1 MDPSFPKMNL
11 LTRTTEGKKRQLYM
25 VSKELRNVLLNNSER
40 MKVRLSRTGDGA
52 PPGTWVL
59 LPICLAF
66 SRGER
71 VLVSALRVGCG
82 HPSLLPGFR
91 ALSKHGRHSHV
102 LPAPL
107 CSPGPSVSGVPTM
120 CFTGQG
126 QRVGRVRLLLP
137 RGPLGVFVL
146 LIFLDIFIFRP
157 PFSLPL
163 LFSRLLFPFACVM
176 QHLSKC
182 GLEPV
187 GSGVF
192 A

>member
-1 MDPSFPKMNL
+1 MTVHRQGRGCCSPSAWLSLGGSESWYL
-11 LTRTTEGKKRQLYM
+11 LS
-25 VSKELRNVLLNNSER
+25 V
-40 MKVRLSRTGDGA
+40 
-52 PPGTWVL
+52 
-59 LPICLAF
+59 
-66 SRGER
+66 
-71 VLVSALRVGCG
+71 VGCG

-182 GLEPV
+182 GLESV